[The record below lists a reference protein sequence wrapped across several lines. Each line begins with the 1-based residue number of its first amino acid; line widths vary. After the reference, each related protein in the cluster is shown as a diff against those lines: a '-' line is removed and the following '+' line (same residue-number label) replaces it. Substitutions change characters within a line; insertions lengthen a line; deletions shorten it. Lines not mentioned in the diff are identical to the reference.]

1 MDDSKSMAIISRFT
15 TIQIAMRDTL
25 FEQSIQK
32 MLDKSGTRRRPNIT
46 RKRLKTFFGASPR
59 GIAKFSSNQNNWKKL
74 KWKR

>member
-1 MDDSKSMAIISRFT
+1 MTRNLWRLSRDLQQFKS
-15 TIQIAMRDTL
+15 QCEDTL